1 MDSSSSRQHA
11 IHFRSETFGSS
22 DKIGTIQRRLAWP
35 LRKDDTH
42 KSRRVNCFFFIFWCV
57 LSSFQWSCAAVVAP
71 NIAQLVE
78 RSTVVVADIEWSL
91 VRFRVFGLRLILNWD
106 CLADGT
112 NRIWA
117 SSFVGLVVMTLASH
131 ARGPQFNPGTKY
143 FDLKYF
149 CVSSHTKIA
158 HAGNRTR
165 GTSMGSL
172 YVTTTLR
179 ALALESPLY
188 RYGGTEHLAPT

>member
-143 FDLKYF
+143 FCFEPLSCALLEKSLIDCARRESNPGHKHGKLVCY
-149 CVSSHTKIA
+149 HYT
-158 HAGNRTR
+158 
-165 GTSMGSL
+165 TSA
-172 YVTTTLR
+172 R
-179 ALALESPLY
+179 A
-188 RYGGTEHLAPT
+188 